1 MNKYP
6 LWKNA
11 LLIIL
16 LLIAVVYAI
25 PNLFGKDPA
34 IQISSSTPGLAL
46 DESNVQQVKTIL
58 DAHHLV
64 YRSAILQQ
72 KNILVRFSDTDTQLQ
87 ANTVL
92 RDELGSPYI
101 VAVTLES
108 ATPSALMALGAQP
121 MKLGLDLQGG
131 VDLLL
136 QVDTD
141 SIVEKQAQNAV
152 RSIGDELRQAK
163 VRYTGI
169 AAKGNTGIGI
179 RLATLDDV
187 RNAQDVLNNRF
198 PNYTWTKNFN
208 QDPLQLA
215 GALSLSAAQSTTQS
229 TMDQMMNTF
238 RRRVNELG
246 VSEAV
251 VQQQGP
257 DRISVDLPG
266 VQDAAQ
272 AQDIIGK
279 TANLEF
285 HLVDS
290 KADAGDAVSGL
301 MPVGDELFNYN
312 GAPVLLTNRILLAGD
327 SIVDAST
334 SFDES
339 GRPAVS
345 IRVGGSDVTLFSRV
359 TGNNIGQ
366 PMAVVYVETKPQQDT
381 GVDGK
386 PVITYKQER
395 RVINV
400 ATIQSA
406 LGESFQVTG
415 LSSPDEA
422 KNLALLLR
430 AGTLAAP
437 VAMIAERTIGPSL
450 GQQNIHLGTISMEI
464 GMLFI
469 VLFMLFYY
477 RLFGLVAGLGLLV
490 NLIFLTA
497 ILSVIG
503 ATLTVAGLAGIV
515 LTAGMAI
522 DYNVLIYERIRE
534 EIRSGITPQPAIH
547 AGYDK
552 AFATIIDANVTTLI
566 VGLILFALGSGA
578 VKGFAITLTI
588 GLFTSIVSSVTY
600 TRMLVNWIYG
610 AKKVKALSIGINPP
624 QKTSFQPQKVQ
635 G

>member
-16 LLIAVVYAI
+16 LLIAIVYAL

-34 IQISSSTPGLAL
+34 IQISSATPGLAL
-46 DESNVQQVKTIL
+46 DASNIQQVKAIL
-58 DAHHLV
+58 DAHHLA

-72 KNILVRFSDTDTQLQ
+72 KNILVRFVDTDTQLQ
-87 ANTVL
+87 ANTFL
-92 RDELGSPYI
+92 RDELGSTYI
-101 VAVTLES
+101 VALTLES
-108 ATPSALMALGAQP
+108 ATPNWLMALGAQP

-131 VDLLL
+131 VHLLL

-141 SIVEKQAQNAV
+141 SIVAKQAQNTV
-152 RSIGDELRQAK
+152 RSIGDELRRAK

-169 AAKGNTGIGI
+169 AAENHNGIGI
-179 RLATLDDV
+179 RLATQEDV
-187 RNAQDVLNNRF
+187 KNAQDVLSGRF

-215 GALSLSAAQSTTQS
+215 GFLSLSAAQSTTQS

-251 VQQQGP
+251 VQQQGT

-285 HLVDS
+285 HLVDT
-290 KADAGDAVSGL
+290 KADASDAVSGL
-301 MPVGDELFNYN
+301 VPMGDELFNYN
-312 GAPVLLTNRILLAGD
+312 GAPVLLTNRVLLAGD
-327 SIVDAST
+327 SIIDAST

-345 IRVGGSDVTLFSRV
+345 IRVGGSDVALFSRV
-359 TGNNIGQ
+359 TGDNIGQ
-366 PMAVVYVETKPQQDT
+366 PIAVVYVETKPQQDI
-381 GVDGK
+381 GADGK
-386 PVITYKQER
+386 LVITYKQER

-437 VAMIAERTIGPSL
+437 VAMIEERTIGPSL

-477 RLFGLVAGLGLLV
+477 RFFGLVADLGLLV

-515 LTAGMAI
+515 LTAGMAV

-552 AFATIIDANVTTLI
+552 AFATIVDANVTTLI

-600 TRMLVNWIYG
+600 TRMLVNKIYG
-610 AKKVKALSIGINPP
+610 GRKVKALSIGINPP
-624 QKTSFQPQKVQ
+624 QKTSFQPYKA
-635 G
+635 